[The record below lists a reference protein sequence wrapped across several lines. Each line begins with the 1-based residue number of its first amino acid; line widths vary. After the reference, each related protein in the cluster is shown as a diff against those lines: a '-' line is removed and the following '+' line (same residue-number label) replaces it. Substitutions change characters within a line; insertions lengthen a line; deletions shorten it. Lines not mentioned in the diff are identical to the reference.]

1 MNQIHEDAIALIKEM
16 ELFVAEA
23 YPDHGGRLA
32 QGYGHSVGEPVVSTG
47 TTWTEE
53 YATEVLSSDLA
64 IIAEQVRKA
73 IKTELNDH
81 QFGAVVS
88 LVFNRGIGNFRKTKV
103 LEFINSPDISN
114 HLIKAGC
121 AFVEEENMRAK
132 DKDTGIVRV
141 FLGLKMRRIKEASL
155 FLTKV

>member
-1 MNQIHEDAIALIKEM
+1 LNEVHADAIALIKEM
-16 ELFVAEA
+16 ELFVAEP

-32 QGYGHSVGEPVVSTG
+32 QGYGHSIGEPTPTPG
-47 TTWTEE
+47 TVWTE
-53 YATEVLSSDLA
+53 AFASEVLAADLER
-64 IIAEQVRKA
+64 IAKQVRGA
-73 IKTELNDH
+73 IKTELTDH
-81 QFGAVVS
+81 QFGAVCS

-103 LEFINSPDISN
+103 LEFINSPSISN

>member
-1 MNQIHEDAIALIKEM
+1 VNAIHPDGVALIKEM

-32 QGYGHSVGEPVVSTG
+32 QGYGHSVGEPVPALG
-47 TTWTEE
+47 TSWTEE
-53 YATEVLSSDLA
+53 YASQVLEADLA
-64 IIAEQVRKA
+64 RIAEQVRGS
-73 IKTELNDH
+73 IKVDLNDR

-103 LEFINSPDISN
+103 LELINSPDISN

-121 AFVEEENMRAK
+121 AFVDEENCRAK

>member
-1 MNQIHEDAIALIKEM
+1 LNEVHPLAYSLIEEM
-16 ELFVAEA
+16 ETFVPTV
-23 YPDHGGRLA
+23 YPDHGGRGA
-32 QGYGHSVGEPVVSTG
+32 QGFGHSVGPPELG
-47 TTWTEE
+47 GEWTIE
-53 YATEVLSSDLA
+53 YAREVLRADCDT
-64 IIAEQVRKA
+64 IAKQVRGV
-73 IKTELNDH
+73 ITTDLNDY

-103 LEFINSPDISN
+103 LEFINSPSISN

>member
-1 MNQIHEDAIALIKEM
+1 LNEIHPDAISLIKEM
-16 ELFVAEA
+16 ELFVEHA

-32 QGYGHSVGEPVVSTG
+32 QGYGHSVGPPEPVLG
-47 TTWTEE
+47 TIWTEPF
-53 YATEVLSSDLA
+53 AAEVLKADLET
-64 IIAEQVRKA
+64 IARQARTV
-73 IKTELNDH
+73 IKTELNDY
-81 QFGAVVS
+81 QFGACVS
-88 LVFNRGIGNFRKTKV
+88 LIFNRGIGNFRKTKV

-121 AFVEEENMRAK
+121 AFVDEENCRAK